1 MVRSLILS
9 GALPLCAAAL
19 ALAGCD
25 ARTPPS
31 QKGEISNG
39 TFTYRCV
46 GSSDA
51 LCDDSAVLP
60 KEFPPIALNAEFSV
74 EFKPDASTVNDDGTP
89 VFSYIDTVAPERVE
103 VVGDLSANAPTLIAH
118 ETGFTALVAKG
129 DAAAFDFLHIEVV
142 PFDMLDVTL
151 VTGPTAI
158 GTIGMDTFT
167 IAGPATAE
175 IRAVMRST
183 GGALLGGSLP
193 CAWSST
199 NPTIVAISS
208 SPTDNFITVE
218 AKSAGKATM
227 TVTIA
232 EHQVQFPITVT
243 AP

>member
-1 MVRSLILS
+1 MVRSLIFS
-9 GALPLCAAAL
+9 GAPPLCAAAL

-31 QKGEISNG
+31 QKGEIGSG
-39 TFTYRCV
+39 TFKYVCV

-60 KEFPPIALNAEFSV
+60 KEFPPIALDAEFSV
-74 EFKPDASTVNDDGTP
+74 EFKPDASTVNEDGTP
-89 VFSYIDTVAPERVE
+89 VFSYIDTVAPERIE
-103 VVGDLSANAPTLIAH
+103 VVGDLAANPPTLLAH
-118 ETGFTALVAKG
+118 ATGFTALVAKG
-129 DAAAFDFLHIEVV
+129 DSAAFDFLHIEVL
-142 PFDMLDVTL
+142 PFNMLDVAL

-167 IAGPATAE
+167 IAGPSTAE

-183 GGALLGGSLP
+183 GGALLGGALP

-199 NPTIVAISS
+199 NPSVVAITT
-208 SPTDNFITVE
+208 SPTDNFITVQ
-218 AKSAGKATM
+218 AKSAGKVTM
-227 TVTIA
+227 TVTIS

-243 AP
+243 GP